1 MQYNLWF
8 QITFMFSGQFTLHC
22 ATSIKGSGYRMY
34 RKRVSHRRVSKRS
47 KSDVSRHRQS
57 GWKKS
62 SLRSFCV
69 IAGMYE
75 PRDESEPARVVTRT
89 NPGRV
94 SDNAPTLPLVPSSAQ
109 APSKEEAYEI
119 PPTAF
124 PRLLLRPLQVS
135 FPIPFLPP
143 SRSFSFSLSVSL
155 APRIRFGMILP
166 KLRNARVRTHHLV
179 RWRKGEERETE
190 GWRRWTSSCRTCS
203 LLYMCPNGKG
213 LILIASGK
221 TMRRKSR

>member
-1 MQYNLWF
+1 M
-8 QITFMFSGQFTLHC
+8 
-22 ATSIKGSGYRMY
+22 
-34 RKRVSHRRVSKRS
+34 SHRRVSKRS

-62 SLRSFCV
+62 SLHSFCV

-75 PRDESEPARVVTRT
+75 PRDEGEPARVVTRA
-89 NPGRV
+89 NPSRV
-94 SDNAPTLPLVPSSAQ
+94 SDNAPTLPLVPSPAQ

-119 PPTAF
+119 STAF

-143 SRSFSFSLSVSL
+143 PRSFSFSLSASL
-155 APRIRFGMILP
+155 APRIRFGMISP

-179 RWRKGEERETE
+179 R
-190 GWRRWTSSCRTCS
+190 
-203 LLYMCPNGKG
+203 
-213 LILIASGK
+213 
-221 TMRRKSR
+221 